1 MTRRSIVFFFFSLLL
16 TGGIALAQQPAT
28 PQAQPAPNEPFG
40 AFSLLVD
47 GGSFLGVQVEEINK
61 ANMSNYGLRE
71 VRGVGITDVVKNSP
85 AEKAGLKKGDVILRF
100 DNESIN
106 SARKLTRMVSE
117 TAPDHTLKIGISR
130 GGSDQELTVTVAKR
144 DDSADVLW
152 PFIPHAEVFRT
163 APRGTFPQ
171 TGPLLDG
178 GDSLVFALGNN
189 RRIGVSTQQLTK
201 QLGNYFGVMDG
212 KGVLVT
218 SVEADSPA
226 AKAGIKAGDVITAS
240 DGEKIEGAGDLSRAI
255 NKQKDGDVTLTI
267 IRDKGPRTIKVTP
280 VGKEVG
286 TVSRRIAERQAI
298 RARMR
303 DELVRS
309 AREGRIVIPQ
319 IELPAIPAVNVTT
332 PRIDLPPIPR
342 IDIVIPPLRVRRT
355 IRTVII

>member
-1 MTRRSIVFFFFSLLL
+1 MTRKNTVFLVVSLLL

-28 PQAQPAPNEPFG
+28 PQAQPAPNEPFE

-71 VRGVGITDVVKNSP
+71 VRGVGITEVVKNSP
-85 AEKAGLKKGDVILRF
+85 AEKAALKKGDVILRF

-106 SARKLTRMVSE
+106 SARKLTRLVSE
-117 TAPDHTLKIGISR
+117 TAPDHTVKIGISR

-152 PFIPHAEVFRT
+152 PFIPHGEVFRT
-163 APRGTFPQ
+163 MPRGTFPQ
-171 TGPLLDG
+171 AGPLLG
-178 GDSLVFALGNN
+178 GADSLVFALGNN
-189 RRIGVSTQQLTK
+189 RRIGVTTQQLTK
-201 QLGNYFGVMDG
+201 QLADYFGVPDG

-226 AKAGIKAGDVITAS
+226 AKAGIKAGDVITAI

-267 IRDKGPRTIKVTP
+267 IRDKGARTIRVTP
-280 VGKEVG
+280 VGREVPG
-286 TVSRRIAERQAI
+286 LSGRSAEQRAI

-303 DELVRS
+303 DEIVRG
-309 AREGRIVIPQ
+309 AKEGRIVIPQ

-332 PRIDLPPIPR
+332 PRIDLPTIPR
-342 IDIVIPPLRVRRT
+342 IDIVIPPVRVRRET
-355 IRTVII
+355 RPVII